1 MNYSFDEIIDREGTA
16 CVKWDLRENVFG
28 NPDVL
33 PMWVADMDFKTP
45 GFITDAVIER
55 ANHAVYGYSFRTDG
69 YYTSIIN
76 WMQSHHDW
84 TIERDWIVH
93 TPGVVPLLYMATLAF
108 TEPGDKILI
117 QTPVYPPF
125 FDAVQKN
132 NRQLVFNPFILKGN
146 RYEIDFK
153 DLDLKLAE
161 CKMMIISN
169 PHNPVS
175 RVWTK
180 DELLEI
186 GRLCLK
192 HKVLLISDEIHCDL
206 VLSAYKHIP
215 TASLSTEIA
224 NNTLTCIASS
234 KTFNTAGL
242 STSNVVVSNPILRAR
257 LDKTIQSVHIDAG
270 NLFGAVASEA
280 AYTYGEEWHKQL
292 IAYLEGNVELIRSF
306 LSEKLPD
313 IKLIEPEATY
323 LLWLDFRALGLSQ
336 PELVKLLIHKAGLGL
351 NDGTAFGTDG
361 IGFMR
366 INIGC
371 PRSMLLVGLQR
382 LENALTN

>member
-28 NPDVL
+28 KADVL

-45 GFITDAVIER
+45 GFITDAVIQR

-76 WMQSHHDW
+76 WMQTHHDW

-132 NRQLVFNPFILKGN
+132 NRQLIFNPLILKGN
-146 RYEIDFK
+146 RYEIDFT

-192 HKVLLISDEIHCDL
+192 HNVLLISDEIHCDL

-215 TASLSTEIA
+215 TASLSPEIA
-224 NNTLTCIASS
+224 NNTLTCLASS

-257 LDKTIQSVHIDAG
+257 LDKTIQSVHIDSG

-280 AYTYGEEWHKQL
+280 AYTHGSEWHKQL

-323 LLWLDFRALGLSQ
+323 LLWLDFRALGLAQ
-336 PELVKLLIHKAGLGL
+336 PDLVNMLIHKAGLGL

-371 PRSMLLVGLQR
+371 PRSMLLEGLQR
-382 LENALTN
+382 LEKAIM

>member
-28 NPDVL
+28 KADVL

-45 GFITDAVIER
+45 GFITDAVIQR
-55 ANHAVYGYSFRTDG
+55 ANHAIYGYSFRTDG

-76 WMQSHHDW
+76 WMQTHHDW

-132 NRQLVFNPFILKGN
+132 NRQLIFNPLILKGN
-146 RYEIDFK
+146 RYEIDFT

-192 HKVLLISDEIHCDL
+192 HNVLLISDEIHCDL

-215 TASLSTEIA
+215 TASLSPEIA
-224 NNTLTCIASS
+224 NNTLTCLASS

-257 LDKTIQSVHIDAG
+257 LDKTIQSVHIDSG

-280 AYTYGEEWHKQL
+280 AYTHGSEWHKQL

-323 LLWLDFRALGLSQ
+323 LLWLDFRALGLAQ
-336 PELVKLLIHKAGLGL
+336 PDLVNMLIHKAGLGL

-371 PRSMLLVGLQR
+371 PRSMLLEGLQR
-382 LENALTN
+382 LEKAIM

>member
-16 CVKWDLRENVFG
+16 CVKWDLRDKVFG

-45 GFITDAVIER
+45 DFITNAVIQR
-55 ANHAVYGYSFRTDG
+55 ASHPVYGYSYRTEG

-76 WMQSHHDW
+76 WMKSHHGW
-84 TIERDWIVH
+84 TIERDWISFS
-93 TPGVVPLLYMATLAF
+93 PGVVPVLYMATLAF
-108 TEPGDKILI
+108 TEPGDKVLI

-132 NRQLVFNPFILKGN
+132 DRQLVFNPLILNKN
-146 RYEIDFK
+146 RYEIDFE
-153 DLDLKLAE
+153 DLDRKLPE
-161 CKMMIISN
+161 VKMMIISN
-169 PHNPVS
+169 PHNPVG

-206 VLSAYKHIP
+206 VFNAYKHIP
-215 TASLSTEIA
+215 TASLSPEISD
-224 NNTLTCIASS
+224 NTITCIASS

-242 STSNVVVSNPILRAR
+242 STSNVVASNKGLREK
-257 LDKTIQSVHIDAG
+257 LDKVIQSVHIDSG
-270 NLFGAVASEA
+270 NLFGSVASEA
-280 AYTYGEEWHKQL
+280 AYTHGEEWHRLL
-292 IAYLEGNVELIRSF
+292 IGYLESNVNIIRSF
-306 LSEKLPD
+306 LKEKLPA
-313 IKLIEPEATY
+313 IKLIEPEGTY
-323 LLWLDFRALGLSQ
+323 LLWLDFRELGMPQ
-336 PELVKLLIHKAGLGL
+336 PELVRFLIHDARLGL

-361 IGFMR
+361 TGFMR

-371 PRSMLLVGLQR
+371 PKSMLLEGLHR
-382 LENALTN
+382 LETALNK

>member
-1 MNYSFDEIIDREGTA
+1 MEYSFDEIIEREGTA
-16 CVKWDLRENVFG
+16 CVKWDLRDKVFG

-45 GFITDAVIER
+45 GFITDAVITR
-55 ANHAVYGYSFRTDG
+55 AKHAVYGYSFREDG
-69 YYTSIIN
+69 YYTSVIN
-76 WMQSHHDW
+76 WMQSHHGW
-84 TIERDWIVH
+84 AIEQDWIVH

-108 TEPGDKILI
+108 TNPGDSVLI

-125 FDAVQKN
+125 FDAVIKN
-132 NRQLVFNPFILKGN
+132 DRKLVFNPLILKGN
-146 RYEIDFK
+146 RYEIDFE
-153 DLDLKLAE
+153 DLDLKLAL
-161 CKMMIISN
+161 CKMMILSN

-192 HKVLLISDEIHCDL
+192 HNVLLISDEIHCDL
-206 VLSAYKHIP
+206 VFSNYKHIP
-215 TASLSTEIA
+215 TASLSPEIA
-224 NNTLTCIASS
+224 NNTLTCLASS

-242 STSNVVVSNPILRAR
+242 STSNVVVSNPELRAI

-280 AYTYGEEWHKQL
+280 AYTHGEEWHRQL
-292 IAYLEGNVELIRSF
+292 IAYLEGNVELVRSF

-336 PELVKLLIHKAGLGL
+336 PDLVNLLIHKAGLGL

-361 IGFMR
+361 TGFMR

-371 PRSMLLVGLQR
+371 PRSMLLDGLQR
-382 LENALTN
+382 LEKALTK

>member
-1 MNYSFDEIIDREGTA
+1 MNYSFDEIIAREGTA
-16 CVKWDLRENVFG
+16 CVKWDLRDKVFG

-45 GFITDAVIER
+45 EFITEAVIQR
-55 ANHAVYGYSFRTDG
+55 ANHAIYGYSFRTDG
-69 YYTSIIN
+69 YYNSIIN

-132 NRQLVFNPFILKGN
+132 NRQLVFNPLILKGN
-146 RYEIDFK
+146 RYEIDFI
-153 DLDLKLAE
+153 DLDLKLAL

-215 TASLSTEIA
+215 TASLSPEIA

-270 NLFGAVASEA
+270 NLFGGVASEA
-280 AYTYGEEWHKQL
+280 AYTHGTEWHKQL

-323 LLWLDFRALGLSQ
+323 LLWLDFRALGIPQ
-336 PELVKLLIHKAGLGL
+336 PDLVKLLIHKAGLGL

-371 PRSMLLVGLQR
+371 PRSMLLDGLHR
-382 LENALTN
+382 LENALTK

>member
-1 MNYSFDEIIDREGTA
+1 MEYSFDEIIERVGTA
-16 CVKWDLRENVFG
+16 CVKWDLRDKVFG

-45 GFITDAVIER
+45 GFITDAVITR
-55 ANHAVYGYSFRTDG
+55 AKHAVYGYSFREDG
-69 YYTSIIN
+69 YYTSVIN
-76 WMQSHHDW
+76 WMQSHHGW
-84 TIERDWIVH
+84 AIEQDWIVH

-108 TEPGDKILI
+108 TNPGDSVLI

-125 FDAVQKN
+125 FDAVIKN
-132 NRQLVFNPFILKGN
+132 DRKLVFNPLILKGN
-146 RYEIDFK
+146 RYEIDFE
-153 DLDLKLAE
+153 DLDLKLAL

-192 HKVLLISDEIHCDL
+192 HNVLLISDEIHCDL
-206 VLSAYKHIP
+206 VFSNYKHIP
-215 TASLSTEIA
+215 TASLSPEIA
-224 NNTLTCIASS
+224 NNTLTCLASS

-242 STSNVVVSNPILRAR
+242 STSNVVVSNPELRAI

-280 AYTYGEEWHKQL
+280 AYTHGEEWHRQL
-292 IAYLEGNVELIRSF
+292 IAYLEGNVELVRSF

-336 PELVKLLIHKAGLGL
+336 PDLVNLLIHKAGLGL

-361 IGFMR
+361 TGFMR

-371 PRSMLLVGLQR
+371 PRSMLLDGLQR
-382 LENALTN
+382 LEKALTK